1 MTTEQSYKK
10 LLSLREELE
19 IKQKNFIIET
29 VSSNVWIIYCKPN
42 LEDGE
47 GDDTDQDLYPI
58 TAIFYDGHESYPN
71 VSVTAVHILERPEIG
86 DTEVYVDGIN
96 QETCEFQENFD
107 VCPEDYTNVVAFIGA
122 TLGFNNQQQE

>member
-19 IKQKNFIIET
+19 IKQKNLIIET
-29 VSSNVWIIYCKPN
+29 VRSHGGIISYKPK
-42 LEDGE
+42 LEDVE
-47 GDDTDQDLYPI
+47 SDDTDQDLYPI

-107 VCPEDYTNVVAFIGA
+107 VCPGDYTNVVAFIGA

>member
-1 MTTEQSYKK
+1 MTTKQSYIK

-29 VSSNVWIIYCKPN
+29 LRSHGGIISCKPK
-42 LEDGE
+42 LEDVE

-71 VSVTAVHILERPEIG
+71 VSVTAVHILERSEIG

>member
-29 VSSNVWIIYCKPN
+29 VRSHGGIISCKPK
-42 LEDGE
+42 LEDVE

>member
-1 MTTEQSYKK
+1 MTTEHSYKK
-10 LLSLREELE
+10 LLSLQEELAA
-19 IKQKNFIIET
+19 KQKNFIIE
-29 VSSNVWIIYCKPN
+29 VVKNYGGIISCKPK

-71 VSVTAVHILERPEIG
+71 VSVTAVHILERLEIE

-122 TLGFNNQQQE
+122 TLGFNNQQQK

>member
-29 VSSNVWIIYCKPN
+29 VRSHGGIISCKPK
-42 LEDGE
+42 LEDVE

-58 TAIFYDGHESYPN
+58 TAMGTKAIP
-71 VSVTAVHILERPEIG
+71 T
-86 DTEVYVDGIN
+86 
-96 QETCEFQENFD
+96 
-107 VCPEDYTNVVAFIGA
+107 
-122 TLGFNNQQQE
+122 

>member
-1 MTTEQSYKK
+1 MTTKQSYKK

-29 VSSNVWIIYCKPN
+29 LRSHGGIISCKPK
-42 LEDGE
+42 LEDVE

-86 DTEVYVDGIN
+86 DAEVYVDGIN

-122 TLGFNNQQQE
+122 TLGYNNQQQE